1 MRSRRSLRRGGDDP
15 TPRPP
20 PPPPPPPQQPPPSA
34 LLALLQ
40 PPLPETLTDLA
51 PAPPSATLLQPPLP
65 PRLLPPNPTTILS
78 ARGRDAGLVGR
89 DLLRFRMIACAA
101 TRAGERAGPGAPP
114 SHGINDSY
122 LKLSRR
128 SALASSEM
136 SVEEEDAALG
146 HLRTFAASGGS
157 LDLERRCGLGM
168 GSEQFGAVAPA
179 EGVDAYTLA
188 TATFI

>member
-1 MRSRRSLRRGGDDP
+1 M
-15 TPRPP
+15 
-20 PPPPPPPQQPPPSA
+20 
-34 LLALLQ
+34 
-40 PPLPETLTDLA
+40 
-51 PAPPSATLLQPPLP
+51 
-65 PRLLPPNPTTILS
+65 LS
-78 ARGRDAGLVGR
+78 ASGRNLLRRDAGLVSR

-122 LKLSRR
+122 LNVSRR

>member
-65 PRLLPPNPTTILS
+65 PSLLPKTPTTILS
-78 ARGRDAGLVGR
+78 ASGDAGLVGR

>member
-15 TPRPP
+15 TPRP

-51 PAPPSATLLQPPLP
+51 PPSATLLQPPLP
-65 PRLLPPNPTTILS
+65 PSLLPKTPTTILS
-78 ARGRDAGLVGR
+78 AFGSDAGLVSR

-188 TATFI
+188 TATFL